1 MKNKL
6 LLASV
11 AIVCGAQVSAEVVRP
26 TGMKAGEVRFK
37 ELGAQT
43 DDFENGFNNS
53 KWQNAPA
60 SLNVGA
66 WTFDSDNAYVE
77 NGRLKIATTQ
87 ETHTRSFQDS
97 CWDGV
102 AGGPSQTV
110 QRQLFYKSGAVRS
123 VVESTYGF
131 YEASIKGVN
140 IFPGLSPAFWLYSD
154 GHPFPRVQGEQ
165 YVDYSEIDIVEL
177 QQADWRS
184 PTDFDE
190 VNDMDHNLHARVEE
204 NGKIVWKRPKPN
216 PEAQLLHYEAPFDPS
231 KGFHTYAVDN
241 RPDKIIW
248 YVDGVKI
255 GEKENKWWHRPMHLI
270 FSQGLRRHLIKYN
283 SACQRADPNPDNVIK
298 EGFPED
304 ATMQVEYVKTWEVL
318 PSIWVD
324 DANKYATTSYQ
335 SGGTLDVVVNYHGG
349 SNFYVVSDKY
359 NGITVNLVEKNAQ
372 GFVKIA
378 ASANDATVANNDKK
392 YGGKTTISLDLGG
405 VTPTADLPSGHY
417 YALAPVFKSSNG
429 SDVFLQSAIN
439 NVSIVSSNAA
449 NINVSRVTIA
459 GSNNRVI
466 DLDESVKLTAIIQP
480 TNATNKQV
488 MWYSSDSSIVDVDS
502 NGLLTA
508 YSEGT
513 VSIEVESLDGRF
525 TDAVSVTVQ
534 SSGGG
539 DSTDDNLVINSGFE
553 QNNLATSWANS
564 WGNVDIVANNAKE
577 GVNAGYIDGTG
588 ALVQVIE
595 VRPNTTY
602 TLSGYGKA
610 SSLTE
615 KVRLGVK
622 EYGGN
627 EKSLRF
633 KSRGYQ
639 KLSTTFT
646 TGSGNT
652 TAKIYFWNG
661 ESGVQAY
668 ADDIFVSSTGGTSSP
683 SDPISVT
690 GINTNP
696 SRDEILI
703 GQTITLTATVSPGD
717 ASDKSVTF
725 SSNDPSIAVVDSTG
739 LVTGVREGRVIIT
752 AKTNDGSFTDTTLVT
767 VVQAENVSCDS
778 NWVNVTGVVLSI
790 GDNRLRKGQSANL
803 NTVVTPNCASNKSVV
818 YTSSNPAVATVNA
831 SGVVFARNKGEAII
845 TVKTKNKGKT
855 DSLTI
860 TVD

>member
-1 MKNKL
+1 MKTKL

-11 AIVCGAQVSAEVVRP
+11 AIACGTQVCAEVVRP
-26 TGMKAGEVRFK
+26 TGMKAGEVRFR

-123 VVESTYGF
+123 AVESTYGF

-216 PEAQLLHYEAPFDPS
+216 PKAQLLHYEAPFDPS
-231 KGFHTYAVDN
+231 KDFHTYAVEN

-248 YVDGVKI
+248 YVDGVKV

-318 PSIWVD
+318 PSVWVD
-324 DANKYATTSYQ
+324 DANKYATTNYQ

-349 SNFYVVSDKY
+349 SNFHVVSDKY

-392 YGGKTTISLDLGG
+392 YGGKTTISLDLDG
-405 VTPTADLPSGHY
+405 VTPTAKLPSGHY

-439 NVSIVSSNAA
+439 NVSIVSSSSP
-449 NINVSRVTIA
+449 NISVSGVTIS
-459 GSNNRVI
+459 GSNNRTI
-466 DLDESVKLTAIIQP
+466 NLGESVKLTAIIQP

-513 VSIEVESLDGRF
+513 VSIEVESIDGRF
-525 TDAVSVTVQ
+525 TDMVSVTVI
-534 SSGGG
+534 SSGSGG
-539 DSTDDNLVINSGFE
+539 SSADNLVVNSGFE
-553 QNNLATSWANS
+553 QDNLATSWLNS
-564 WGNVDIVANNAKE
+564 WGNVDIVSNNAKS
-577 GVNAGYIDGTG
+577 GANAGYIDGTG
-588 ALVQVIE
+588 ALVQIIDVQ
-595 VRPNTTY
+595 PNTTY

-633 KSRGYQ
+633 KSLGYQ
-639 KLSTTFT
+639 QLSTTFT
-646 TGSGNT
+646 TGSGNNI
-652 TAKIYFWNG
+652 AKVYFWNG
-661 ESGVQAY
+661 ESSVQAY
-668 ADDIFVSSTGGTSSP
+668 ADDIVVSIANSASGSGSSV
-683 SDPISVT
+683 SVT
-690 GINTNP
+690 GVNTSP
-696 SRDEILI
+696 ARDEIAV
-703 GQTITLTATVSPGD
+703 GQSIALTATVSPGE
-717 ASDKSVTF
+717 ASDKGVTF
-725 SSNDPSIAVVDSTG
+725 SSNDSSIAVVDNTG
-739 LVTGVREGRVIIT
+739 LVTGVSEGSVTIT
-752 AKTNDGSFTDTTLVT
+752 AKTNDGGYIDTTVIT

-790 GDNRLRKGQSANL
+790 DNNRLRKGQSANL
-803 NTVVTPNCASNKSVV
+803 NTVVAPTCASNKSVV
-818 YTSSNPAVATVNA
+818 YTSSNPAVATVDA
-831 SGVVFARNKGEAII
+831 SGVIFARNKGVAVIN
-845 TVKTKNKGKT
+845 VKTKNKRKT

-860 TVD
+860 KVD

>member
-1 MKNKL
+1 MKTKFL
-6 LLASV
+6 FVSAV
-11 AIVCGAQVSAEVVRP
+11 IAIGTQVNAEVVRP
-26 TGMKAGEVRFK
+26 TGMNAGEIRFK

-43 DDFENGFNNS
+43 DDFENGFNNG

-66 WTFDSDNAYVE
+66 WTFDNDNAFVE

-102 AGGPSQTV
+102 AGGASQTV
-110 QRQLFYKSGAVRS
+110 QRELYYKSGAVRS
-123 VVESTYGF
+123 TVEGTYGF

-216 PEAQLLHYEAPFDPS
+216 PDAQLLHYEAPFDPS
-231 KGFHTYAVDN
+231 KDFHTYAVEN

-248 YVDGVKI
+248 YVDGVKV
-255 GEKENKWWHRPMHLI
+255 GEKVNKWWHKPMHLI

-283 SACQRADPNPDNVIK
+283 SACQRADPNPDNIIK

-324 DANKYATTSYQ
+324 DVDKYTTTNYR
-335 SGGTLDVVVNYHGG
+335 SGSTLDVVVNYHGG
-349 SNFYVVSDKY
+349 SNFHVVSDKY

-372 GFVKIA
+372 GVVGIV
-378 ASANDATVANNDKK
+378 ASANDASVVNDNKK
-392 YGGKTTISLDLGG
+392 YSGQTTISLDLSG
-405 VTPTADLPSGHY
+405 VMPAAELPVGHY

-429 SDVFLQSAIN
+429 SDIFLQNAIN
-439 NVSIVSSNAA
+439 NINIVSGSTAGVAVSGVSITGSNSRVINVGESLQLAASVQPSNA
-449 NINVSRVTIA
+449 S
-459 GSNNRVI
+459 
-466 DLDESVKLTAIIQP
+466 
-480 TNATNKQV
+480 NKQLT
-488 MWYSSDSSIVDVDS
+488 WSSTDSSIVDVDS
-502 NGLLTA
+502 NGVLTG
-508 YSEGT
+508 YSKGT
-513 VSIEVESLDGRF
+513 TSIDVETVDGRF
-525 TDAVSVTVQ
+525 ADVVSVTVNTDN
-534 SSGGG
+534 SGG
-539 DSTDDNLVINSGFE
+539 DSLENLVFNSSFE
-553 QNNLATSWANS
+553 QNNLATSWTNS
-564 WGNVDIVANNAKE
+564 WGNVDIVNNNAKR
-577 GVNAGYIDGTG
+577 GSNAGYIDGTG
-588 ALVQVIE
+588 ALVQIIDVQ
-595 VRPNTTY
+595 PNTTY

-633 KSRGYQ
+633 KRLSYQ
-639 KLSTTFT
+639 QLSTTFT
-646 TGSGNT
+646 TGESNT
-652 TAKIYFWNG
+652 KAKIFFWNG
-661 ESGVQAY
+661 QKGVQAY
-668 ADDIFVSSTGGTSSP
+668 ADDIVVSKESNGGNSSEP
-683 SDPISVT
+683 
-690 GINTNP
+690 
-696 SRDEILI
+696 
-703 GQTITLTATVSPGD
+703 
-717 ASDKSVTF
+717 
-725 SSNDPSIAVVDSTG
+725 
-739 LVTGVREGRVIIT
+739 
-752 AKTNDGSFTDTTLVT
+752 
-767 VVQAENVSCDS
+767 
-778 NWVNVTGVVLSI
+778 VNVTGVSTNPARDELIVGETILLTATTSPSNAHDKTVTFNTSNPLIAVVNNAGLVTAVGEGSVRITTKTNDGGFTDATVITVTPSDDVSCDGGWVSVAGVMLSI
-790 GDNRLRKGQSANL
+790 DDNRVHVGQTANL
-803 NTVVTPNCASNKSVV
+803 NTVVAPVCASNKSVT
-818 YTSSNPAVATVNA
+818 YSSSNLAVATVNA
-831 SGVVFARNKGEAII
+831 LGVVTARNKGEAVI

-855 DSLTI
+855 DSVTI
-860 TVD
+860 KVD